1 MAKTQET
8 IVAIP
13 ALAPAVKTLASAYK
27 KAESAQASIG
37 AAVIN
42 AAAVVKLE
50 QVETFVHMVRTALDG
65 VMTEGSIKVEAT
77 RIRRVLTCIID
88 GSLSPETGA
97 TLRAM
102 YNECP
107 KDSAKGGRKGVT
119 KLPNPANETVN
130 MADDGDDG
138 DDGDDTPVATLES
151 RAEKVK
157 AAITLIFGYS
167 EPALIDAVKFAS
179 ANVPE
184 FLKWAT
190 GAVQSVQMAELEKA
204 LTPVK
209 SKRTKA
215 VRATA

>member
-13 ALAPAVKTLASAYK
+13 ALAPAVKTLATAYK

-37 AAVIN
+37 AAVIK
-42 AAAVVKLE
+42 AADVVKLD
-50 QVETFVHMVRTALDG
+50 QVETFVHMVKAALDG
-65 VMTEGSIKVEAT
+65 VIAETSIKVEAT

-88 GSLSPETGA
+88 GSLNPVGGE

-107 KDSAKGGRKGVT
+107 KDAAKGGRKGVT
-119 KLPNPANETVN
+119 QLPNPANQTVS
-130 MADDGDDG
+130 MADDSDDGDD
-138 DDGDDTPVATLES
+138 DMPVATLES

-179 ANVPE
+179 ANIPE

-215 VRATA
+215 PRATA

>member
-1 MAKTQET
+1 MANTQET

-37 AAVIN
+37 AAVVK
-42 AAAVVKLE
+42 AAAVVKLD
-50 QVETFVHMVRTALDG
+50 QVETFVHMVKAALDG
-65 VMTEGSIKVEAT
+65 VMSESSIKVEAT

-88 GSLSPETGA
+88 GSLTPEPGA

-107 KDSAKGGRKGVT
+107 KDAAKGGRKGVT

-130 MADDGDDG
+130 MAD

-179 ANVPE
+179 ANVPD
-184 FLKWAT
+184 FLKWAS
-190 GAVQSVQMAELEKA
+190 GAALNAQMVELEKA
-204 LTPVK
+204 ITPVK
-209 SKRTKA
+209 SARRKA
-215 VRATA
+215 KVDHVNA

>member
-37 AAVIN
+37 AAVVK
-42 AAAVVKLE
+42 AAAVVKLD
-50 QVETFVHMVRTALDG
+50 QVETFVHMVKAALDG

-88 GSLSPETGA
+88 GSLTPEPGA
-97 TLRAM
+97 TLRVM

-130 MADDGDDG
+130 MADDDDDDG
-138 DDGDDTPVATLES
+138 DDGHREDDSIQVHVLPPRYSFFIARACARAHLSLYLGCRARTMPIKIPRDHDSHTPVEY
-151 RAEKVK
+151 
-157 AAITLIFGYS
+157 AAAGM
-167 EPALIDAVKFAS
+167 P
-179 ANVPE
+179 
-184 FLKWAT
+184 
-190 GAVQSVQMAELEKA
+190 GAGSWSL
-204 LTPVK
+204 
-209 SKRTKA
+209 
-215 VRATA
+215 